1 MLAALAV
8 IILLRDNYNMN
19 NPLLSVVIPIYK
31 AERYLRRCLESVLSQ
46 SYTNIEVFC
55 VDDGSPDHSAEIL
68 EEYAARD
75 KRLKIIHQSN
85 QGQSAARMAG
95 LRNCSG
101 EWVAMVDS
109 DDYLEPDI
117 YRKAVAAIG
126 DDIDVVWFN
135 ARVVGEGRSVKG
147 MTDYLRVKKTGKQPV
162 TPRLVCTNSAVLWNK
177 LWRRDI
183 IVQNGISMPEKHIHE
198 DDVFY
203 FNFMSLARNVNFLRD
218 IGYNYVIHQGS
229 LSDSYELDSVE
240 GLIAYS
246 HTWDYI
252 LKFHSDHH
260 LLESR
265 AETISEKLGF
275 YLRQSSNRKRLEER
289 NCARMAFLALLDKYC
304 LSEYP
309 AYERLLSVYRQN
321 VDCMS
326 GENLKLQIYFTE
338 KKLRL
343 AKIQYKLSFGK
354 KRHFKKLE
362 YWGLCYSLQRLRD
375 CLGKC

>member
-1 MLAALAV
+1 
-8 IILLRDNYNMN
+8 MN
-19 NPLLSVVIPIYK
+19 HPLLSVIIPIYK

-101 EWVAMVDS
+101 EWVTMVDS

-147 MTDYLRVKKTGKQPV
+147 MTDYLRVNKTGKQPV

-252 LKFHSDHH
+252 LKFHAERH

-265 AETISEKLGF
+265 AEMISEKLEF
-275 YLRQSSNRKRLEER
+275 YLRQCSKRKRLEER
-289 NCARMAFLALLDKYC
+289 NNACGAFLALLEKYR
-304 LSEYP
+304 LQEFS
-309 AYERLLSVYRQN
+309 AYEQFLSAYRPN
-321 VDCMS
+321 LASWTVED
-326 GENLKLQIYFTE
+326 LKLRILHAE
-338 KKLRL
+338 RNVRWMKWK
-343 AKIQYKLSFGK
+343 YKLSLGE
-354 KRHFKKLE
+354 KRHAMKKEFFRAL
-362 YWGLCYSLQRLRD
+362 YSLQRYRD
-375 CLGKC
+375 AMEEKEGKRL